1 MKAYRTVVV
10 GLSLIGI
17 IFGFSTQASAGAG
30 QPPGALASCQL
41 PRQSGTPVGG
51 IGQVMVSTPDVN
63 GFAQVLIQMTL
74 SHKGTVFTFS
84 ATLPAVQVVNGSIL
98 DAICA
103 MLVAPGTVNGIDGTL
118 NDQIVAALGFKN
130 RNVMITSDS
139 IQGSACIDPTAPK
152 CQTLN
157 NPSGITFTGDLFA
170 GTLTGTGTFTLYVQ
184 P

>member
-1 MKAYRTVVV
+1 MKTHRRLAAALSLVIVC
-10 GLSLIGI
+10 GLS
-17 IFGFSTQASAGAG
+17 TEAMAGAG
-30 QPPGALASCQL
+30 QPPGTLAACQL
-41 PRQSGTPVGG
+41 PRPSGTPVGG
-51 IGQVMVSTPDVN
+51 IAQVMVGAPDVN

-84 ATLPAVQVVNGSIL
+84 ATLPTVQVVNGSIL

-103 MLVAPGTVNGIDGTL
+103 MLVAPGTVNGISGTL

-157 NPSGITFTGDLFA
+157 NPAGITFTGDLFS
-170 GTLTGTGTFTLYVQ
+170 GTLTGTGTFTLYLQ
-184 P
+184 S